1 MATRAIY
8 QKILVTKFAK
18 LLSVSAPSHS
28 LTLSLSLSLSLSL
41 HHHVA
46 RPNALHSISQVVASV
61 DDVLPVSGNDNEYTH
76 IAHTPA
82 SPSLIAMF
90 VVCLSI
96 CI

>member
-8 QKILVTKFAK
+8 QKITKFAK

-28 LTLSLSLSLSLSL
+28 LSLSVNLSL

-46 RPNALHSISQVVASV
+46 RPNVLHSISQVVASV

>member
-8 QKILVTKFAK
+8 QKITKFAK
-18 LLSVSAPSHS
+18 LLSVSAPSHALS
-28 LTLSLSLSLSLSL
+28 LTLSLSL

-61 DDVLPVSGNDNEYTH
+61 DDVLPVSGNDNDEYTH

>member
-1 MATRAIY
+1 MFYTR
-8 QKILVTKFAK
+8 KLKCSRGNSSNLSKNNLVCQITFC
-18 LLSVSAPSHS
+18 LRP
-28 LTLSLSLSLSLSL
+28 LSLSLY
-41 HHHVA
+41 HHVA

-61 DDVLPVSGNDNEYTH
+61 DDVLPVSGNDNDNEYTH